1 MPNNP
6 ISFMKFVRNVITIEE
21 VKAAFETGECDH
33 YYQLEKAYGTYP
45 VNSYSLIKIKDD
57 NDSGLIKNRHREN
70 TRKRL
75 LKEKN

>member
-1 MPNNP
+1 MSNNP

-21 VKAAFETGECDH
+21 VKAAFQAGECDH

-57 NDSGLIKNRHREN
+57 NELIKDRHREN

-75 LKEKN
+75 QKEKN